1 MTQKFDEIMRALRAD
16 SYAPIYV
23 LCGDEPYYSDQVYDF
38 IAANAL
44 DEMAREFDQQ
54 VLYGRDLQGADISP
68 VIGAAR
74 GFAMMGGRKVII
86 VREAQVIKKWDAL
99 SAYLDNIMPQTV
111 LVICYNGKPDKRQ
124 GLWKKAAEHP
134 QVVWLQSDKL
144 RDYEVERW
152 INAYIVDFN
161 KAQADKGKSSVT
173 IDPKVAPLL
182 ADHIGTDLSAI
193 VGALKK
199 LIDGRPEGV
208 STIDAALVERNIG
221 ISKDY
226 NIMELQAALIR
237 GDIAK
242 ANRIAQYFAGSKDHP
257 MIREL
262 APLFTFFSNL
272 LMYHYLPDK
281 SQANVAKELGINPY
295 FVKDYTAAAR
305 RYPAGKTFLII
316 GYLRETDARLK
327 GINNPSAKDADLWKE
342 LRCAPWT
349 RSQQADCAGNQPPP
363 AVRRAYVR
371 QTPDTAPGT
380 HPFRLVT
387 LPPLSDKSY

>member
-1 MTQKFDEIMRALRAD
+1 MVRKFDDIMKALRAGE
-16 SYAPIYV
+16 YAPVYI
-23 LCGDEPYYSDQVYDF
+23 LCGDEPYYSDRVYEF
-38 IAANAL
+38 VAANAL

-54 VLYGRDLQGADISP
+54 VLYGRDLPGADISP

-86 VREAQVIKKWDAL
+86 VREAQAVKKWEAL
-99 SAYLDNIMPQTV
+99 GAYLDNLMPQTV

-152 INAYIVDFN
+152 ITNYIQEFRNQHSEV
-161 KAQADKGKSSVT
+161 S
-173 IDPKVAPLL
+173 IDPRVAPLL
-182 ADHIGTDLSAI
+182 ADHLGTDLSAI
-193 VGALKK
+193 VGALQK

-208 STIDAALVERNIG
+208 NTIDAALVERNIG

-237 GDIAK
+237 GDIVR
-242 ANRIAQYFAGSKDHP
+242 ANQITQYFATSKDHP
-257 MIREL
+257 MIKEM

-272 LMYHYLPDK
+272 LMYHYLADK

-295 FVKDYTAAAR
+295 FVKDYVTAAK

-316 GYLRETDARLK
+316 GYLRDTDARLK

-342 LRCAPWT
+342 LI
-349 RSQQADCAGNQPPP
+349 
-363 AVRRAYVR
+363 YKIM
-371 QTPDTAPGT
+371 
-380 HPFRLVT
+380 H
-387 LPPLSDKSY
+387 

>member
-1 MTQKFDEIMRALRAD
+1 VVKKFEDIMKSLQAGTY
-16 SYAPIYV
+16 SPVYV
-23 LCGDEPYYSDQVYDF
+23 LCGEEPYYIDRVYEYL
-38 IAANAL
+38 AANVL

-54 VLYGRDLQGADISP
+54 VVYGRDLQGYDISP

-86 VREAQVIKKWDAL
+86 VREAQSVKKWESFA
-99 SAYLDNIMPQTV
+99 AYLENMMPQTV
-111 LVICYNGKPDKRQ
+111 LVICYHGKPDKRQ
-124 GLWKKAAEHP
+124 GVWKKAADHP

-144 RDYEVERW
+144 REYEVERW
-152 INAYIVDFN
+152 ISNYI
-161 KAQADKGKSSVT
+161 ASLSRQQSAVT
-173 IDPKVAPLL
+173 FDPRVAPLL
-182 ADHIGTDLSAI
+182 ADYLGTDLSAI
-193 VGALKK
+193 VGALQK

-208 STIDAALVERNIG
+208 NTIDAALVERNIG

-242 ANRIAQYFAGSKDHP
+242 ANQITQYFAGSKDHP
-257 MIREL
+257 MIREM

-281 SQANVAKELGINPY
+281 SQAAVARELGINPY
-295 FVKDYTAAAR
+295 FVKDYVTAAK
-305 RYPAGKTFLII
+305 RYPAGKAFLIM

-342 LRCAPWT
+342 LI
-349 RSQQADCAGNQPPP
+349 
-363 AVRRAYVR
+363 YKIM
-371 QTPDTAPGT
+371 
-380 HPFRLVT
+380 H
-387 LPPLSDKSY
+387 

>member
-1 MTQKFDEIMRALRAD
+1 MKALKAGE
-16 SYAPIYV
+16 YAPVYV
-23 LCGDEPYYSDQVYDF
+23 LCGEEPYYVDRVYEF

-86 VREAQVIKKWDAL
+86 VREAQAIKKWESLA
-99 SAYLDNIMPQTV
+99 AYLDNFMPQTV

-124 GLWKKAAEHP
+124 GVWKKAAEHQ

-144 RDYEVERW
+144 REYEVERW
-152 INAYIVDFN
+152 ISAYIQDFKRQHPEIN
-161 KAQADKGKSSVT
+161 

-182 ADHIGTDLSAI
+182 ADYIGTDLSAI
-193 VGALKK
+193 VGALQK

-208 STIDAALVERNIG
+208 NTIDAALVERNIG

-226 NIMELQAALIR
+226 NIIELQSALIR
-237 GDIAK
+237 GDVVK
-242 ANRIAQYFAGSKDHP
+242 ANRITQYFASSKDHP

-281 SQANVAKELGINPY
+281 SQAVVAKELGINPY
-295 FVKDYTAAAR
+295 FVKDYQTAAK
-305 RYPAGKTFLII
+305 RYPAGKTFLIV
-316 GYLRETDARLK
+316 GYLREIDARLK

-342 LRCAPWT
+342 LI
-349 RSQQADCAGNQPPP
+349 
-363 AVRRAYVR
+363 YKIL
-371 QTPDTAPGT
+371 
-380 HPFRLVT
+380 H
-387 LPPLSDKSY
+387 

>member
-1 MTQKFDEIMRALRAD
+1 MLKKFDDIMRAMRAGE
-16 SYAPIYV
+16 YAPIYI
-23 LCGDEPYYSDQVYDF
+23 LCGEEPYYIDRVYEF

-44 DEMAREFDQQ
+44 DEMSREFDQQ
-54 VLYGRDLQGADISP
+54 VVYGRDLQGADIAP

-74 GFAMMGGRKVII
+74 GFAMMGGRKVVI
-86 VREAQVIKKWDAL
+86 VREAQALKKWDAL
-99 SAYLDNIMPQTV
+99 AAYLDNLMPQTV

-134 QVVWLQSDKL
+134 QTVWLQSDKL

-152 INAYIVDFN
+152 INAYIADWN
-161 KAQADKGKSSVT
+161 KGLYSDSPKDGLSAERSVSET
-173 IDPKVAPLL
+173 ISIDPRITPLL
-182 ADHIGTDLSAI
+182 ADHLGTDLSAI
-193 VGALKK
+193 VGALRK

-208 STIDAALVERNIG
+208 NVIDAALVERNIG

-237 GDIAK
+237 GDVK
-242 ANRIAQYFAGSKDHP
+242 KVNQIAQYFAGSKDHP

-272 LMYHYLPDK
+272 LMYHYMPDK
-281 SQANVAKELGINPY
+281 SQAVVARELGINPY
-295 FVKDYTAAAR
+295 FVKDYAAAAK
-305 RYPAGKTFLII
+305 RYPAGKTFLIV

-342 LRCAPWT
+342 LIFKIM
-349 RSQQADCAGNQPPP
+349 
-363 AVRRAYVR
+363 
-371 QTPDTAPGT
+371 
-380 HPFRLVT
+380 H
-387 LPPLSDKSY
+387 